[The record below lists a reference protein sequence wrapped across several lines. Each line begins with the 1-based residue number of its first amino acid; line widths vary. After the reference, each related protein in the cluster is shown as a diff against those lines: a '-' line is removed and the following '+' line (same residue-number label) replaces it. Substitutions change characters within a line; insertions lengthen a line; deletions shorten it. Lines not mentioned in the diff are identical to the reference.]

1 MGNLLLRWCASGGHD
16 EYPSIT
22 RDTHHPRDNGLAA
35 PTAVTVL
42 VQPGPTPASSPVP
55 PGSCPAPPGPL
66 TREMSQTGISA
77 HREKRKLDKKKRVK
91 SVQNFKKRDVMR
103 SYEVVKEEKPTLRL
117 SSSKMEYNNGD
128 EKPALRSSS
137 SKVEL
142 NRKISR
148 KRTRISHRRTSSL
161 GDLPA
166 PGDLQTLVEVGNPAI
181 SRDKNSETAL
191 LMLSTMIK
199 IDSAVILA

>member
-22 RDTHHPRDNGLAA
+22 RDTHHPRYNGLAA
-35 PTAVTVL
+35 PPAVTVL

-77 HREKRKLDKKKRVK
+77 HREKRKLDKEKRVQ
-91 SVQNFKKRDVMR
+91 SVQNFKKRDVTR
-103 SYEVVKEEKPTLRL
+103 SYEVVKEEKPT
-117 SSSKMEYNNGD
+117 
-128 EKPALRSSS
+128 LRSSS

-148 KRTRISHRRTSSL
+148 KRTRIAHRRTSSL

-166 PGDLQTLVEVGNPAI
+166 PGGLQTLVEAGNPGF
-181 SRDKNSETAL
+181 
-191 LMLSTMIK
+191 
-199 IDSAVILA
+199 